1 MAFDWRRN
9 LWRGTGYLLGPLV
22 RLWLQRRAARG
33 KEEPARLSERLGIP
47 GLQRPEGRLVWCH
60 AASVGEAQAL
70 LPLLQALRRRESGL
84 TLLLTTGTV
93 TSARLV
99 QQRRAGM
106 PEGDGILHQFVP
118 VDLPGAVDR
127 FLDHWRPDL
136 AVWTESEF
144 WPGMLNGLRH
154 RGIPALLINARLSDR
169 SCRRWQA
176 APGTARWLLGSFA
189 AIYAQTHGDAERLR
203 RLGARDVQEV
213 GNLKLAA
220 PPLPVDEAAV
230 AEWQQRLQGRPRWL
244 VASTHPGEEPLAVL
258 AHRFL
263 EPHFPGLL
271 TIIVPRHPE
280 RGPALASELGAP
292 DLNIALRSR
301 GEMPDAKTDLY
312 IADTLGELGLWCR
325 LSPLVAMGGSLIP
338 HGGHNPL
345 EPARLGCA
353 VIFGPHMFNFTE
365 AGAGLI
371 AAGGARQFGDSSGLA
386 EAAAA
391 LLQQPDTCRLMGER
405 GQHYASGHEKVV
417 DILVTAIL
425 DRLPR

>member
-9 LWRGTGYLLGPLV
+9 LWRGTGFLLGPFI
-22 RLWLQRRAARG
+22 RLWLERRARRG
-33 KEEPARLSERLGIP
+33 KEDSARLGERLGLASLTRP
-47 GLQRPEGRLVWCH
+47 DGLLIWCH

-70 LPLLQALRRRESGL
+70 LPLLRALRVRKPEL

-99 QQRRAGM
+99 HQRKQSM
-106 PEGDGILHQFVP
+106 PEGPGILHQFVP

-144 WPGMLNGLRH
+144 WPGLLDGLRH
-154 RGIPALLINARLSDR
+154 RHIPALLINARLSER
-169 SCRRWQA
+169 SCRRWQRV
-176 APGTARWLLGSFA
+176 PGTARWLLGCFA
-189 AIYAQTHGDAERLR
+189 AIYAQTHDDAERLR
-203 RLGARDVQEV
+203 RLGARNVQEV

-220 PPLPVDEAAV
+220 PPLPVDETAV
-230 AEWQQRLQGRPRWL
+230 GEWQEHLRGRPRWL

-263 EPHFPGLL
+263 EPHFPSLL

-280 RGPALASELGAP
+280 RGPTLAEELAAP
-292 DLNIALRSR
+292 DLRIALRSR
-301 GEMPDAKTDLY
+301 GEMPDARTHLY

-353 VIFGPHMFNFTE
+353 VLLGPHMFNFSE
-365 AGAGLI
+365 ATAGLV
-371 AAGGARQFGDSSGLA
+371 AAGGARQFTESTGLA
-386 EAAAA
+386 EAAAGL
-391 LLQQPDTCRLMGER
+391 LLQPETCRRMGEH
-405 GQHYASGHEKVV
+405 GQRYASGHEQVV
-417 DILVTAIL
+417 EVLAEAIL
-425 DRLPR
+425 ARMAG